1 MFIRLVKKRR
11 IFVANQ
17 AAGTGLTFYD
27 FEERTMLP
35 GVPDWRFTTST
46 RKIFRLS
53 ELTDSTGIV

>member
-1 MFIRLVKKRR
+1 MFVRLVKKWR

-53 ELTDSTGIV
+53 